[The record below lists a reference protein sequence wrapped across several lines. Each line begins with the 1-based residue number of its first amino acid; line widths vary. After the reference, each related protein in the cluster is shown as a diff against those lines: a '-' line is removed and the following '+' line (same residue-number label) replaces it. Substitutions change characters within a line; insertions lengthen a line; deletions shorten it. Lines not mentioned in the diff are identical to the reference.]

1 MSTGEMFGGQ
11 LQNFVEPQNAHSDP
25 RSSSREGSPESPA
38 LNLKCYGSSA
48 TVNNNNNNNTNS
60 SPQTV
65 ATTPSPTERPQTPA
79 EPENLS
85 VSSDKDTGQLRL
97 PSSHSNLVMDTG
109 RETPMVS
116 GMSSAVSAVTAIRD
130 FMPHP
135 EPPHP
140 PTSLLGGPSSMYQ
153 PFPAVRSSSFYPIE
167 HYFPHPAN
175 NPPMMEARHAPP
187 PPPAPP
193 LARTPPR

>member
-1 MSTGEMFGGQ
+1 MFGGQ
-11 LQNFVEPQNAHSDP
+11 LQNFGEPQNARPDP
-25 RSSSREGSPESPA
+25 RSSREGSPESPA
-38 LNLKCYGSSA
+38 LNLKCYGGSA
-48 TVNNNNNNNTNS
+48 TVNNNNNTNS

-85 VSSDKDTGQLRL
+85 ITSDKDTGQL
-97 PSSHSNLVMDTG
+97 PSSHSSNLVMDSG

-116 GMSSAVSAVTAIRD
+116 GMSSAVSAVTSIRD
-130 FMPHP
+130 YMPHP
-135 EPPHP
+135 EPPIP

-167 HYFPHPAN
+167 HYFPHPVN